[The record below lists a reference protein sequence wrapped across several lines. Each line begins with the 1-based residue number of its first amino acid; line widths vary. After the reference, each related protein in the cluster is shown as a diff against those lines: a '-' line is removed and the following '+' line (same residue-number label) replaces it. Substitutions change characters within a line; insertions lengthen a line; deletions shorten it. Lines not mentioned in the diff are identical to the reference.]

1 MGNIITQAV
10 APGSTEKLA
19 KAPTPATDKNNG
31 AESFSMEMDL
41 AVKNASDAKTTDAE
55 VSKERGKDV
64 EANGGGENGMNDMM
78 EKSNGES
85 AAAGLL
91 IAPVAVQENV
101 SNLAALTGTSDP
113 VESIQ
118 GLSGAGVDAIAVAG
132 GDEVAETVSPEDMA
146 MKTLNENAA
155 GLRYPGTEKHPATDV
170 VKEDVKEAMKVAEE
184 SRSGAEA
191 TRATVHDKKNIG
203 EFAAHSSA
211 HGAVDTDKAADLP
224 DAKTANAAAIAVEQ
238 ADDSLGSGLGDKKGG
253 AKDSYNP
260 AGHRAVEAVGVSQLS
275 RHAASYES
283 VAVGGDIS
291 GSERAEVYEKLS
303 AGVSMSIARD
313 GGEVKLLLRPDH
325 LGNLNIKLNIED
337 GKVDA
342 RIVVESAAVKDAL
355 DADSGALREVFAKN
369 NLVLD
374 RYTVEIAGRD
384 RSYDGNFRGFSGF
397 ENETREGF
405 SPRSDRPPAAADD
418 LSAAAGR
425 TTGSR
430 TSGIDLF
437 I

>member
-1 MGNIITQAV
+1 MGNIITQAA

-31 AESFSMEMDL
+31 AESFSMEMDE
-41 AVKNASDAKTTDAE
+41 AVKNANDAKTTDAE
-55 VSKERGKDV
+55 VSKERDKDLD
-64 EANGGGENGMNDMM
+64 ANGGGENGMKDMM
-78 EKSNGES
+78 ETSNGES
-85 AAAGLL
+85 AAAGLF
-91 IAPVAVQENV
+91 IAPVAVQEKV
-101 SNLAALTGTSDP
+101 SNFAALTGTSDP

-146 MKTLNENAA
+146 MKTLNENSS
-155 GLRYPGTEKHPATDV
+155 GLRYPGTEKQPATDV
-170 VKEDVKEAMKVAEE
+170 VKEDVKEAMKVAED
-184 SRSGAEA
+184 SKSGAEA
-191 TRATVHDKKNIG
+191 TKAIVHDKKNIG

-211 HGAVDTDKAADLP
+211 HDAVDTDKAADLP

-238 ADDSLGSGLGDKKGG
+238 ADDLLGSGLGDNKGG

-260 AGHRAVEAVGVSQLS
+260 TGHRAVEAVGVSQLS
-275 RHAASYES
+275 RQVASYES
-283 VAVGGDIS
+283 VAVGGDIT

-303 AGVSMSIARD
+303 AGVSMSIAKD
-313 GGEVKLLLRPDH
+313 GGEVK
-325 LGNLNIKLNIED
+325 LNIKLNIED

-342 RIVVESAAVKDAL
+342 RIVVENAAVKDAL
-355 DADSGALREVFAKN
+355 DADFGALRDVFAKN

-374 RYTVEIAGRD
+374 KYTVEIASRD
-384 RSYDGNFRGFSGF
+384 RSYDGNFSGFSGF
-397 ENETREGF
+397 ENDTREGF
-405 SPRSDRPPAAADD
+405 SPRCDRPPAAADD

-425 TTGSR
+425 TTGRR